1 MVGIG
6 AILYDD
12 DNNGSMVLK
21 EGWTWLEGSPSNED
35 YYGKCDSCSEK
46 LDAYYTG
53 YVVDGTAWSI
63 CMDCFDGMPGREGVM
78 IEHQNGKKS
87 VDFKNTYNAET
98 HSYAPH
104 EYYTPVGPSDSP
116 DVSGYLSHDDHMD
129 INSFMAEVDI
139 RQGRDLNPNSEQM
152 AWIEAQNRK
161 IEQALKNPRKN
172 ARIIDKYMDELTDY
186 IHSIIDEDIPK
197 EFESQYAGGFGSE
210 GDSGWTTQIGHEQR
224 KARNPNYD
232 PSTSFGGSQGYDY
245 TCTCGMT
252 CEICN
257 KAKGL
262 CGKDGIMYSPSEN
275 VVACSGCRSSSKSA
289 ESVGFAAEYDGP
301 STLSSALSG
310 ARKTDKNGRH
320 LTVMQ
325 RLVAKYGIQ
334 KGTRIYKHF
343 GVKQKRASPKVRGKT
358 RGTKSG
364 PRRYSEGRVGGA
376 GRSQVYQ
383 KGDRTGSW
391 TPSGGYTT
399 SYANSGKAWYQER
412 GYGTPVM
419 GPVPDTPLAGKAMG
433 EKARGRYVN
442 PAGIVGY
449 PFVPAQ
455 QREQKK

>member
-1 MVGIG
+1 MNLQKSADKYLPERIRDDAE
-6 AILYDD
+6 AIEYALTGMYD
-12 DNNGSMVLK
+12 GLPK
-21 EGWTWLEGSPSNED
+21 LNEVQR
-35 YYGKCDSCSEK
+35 
-46 LDAYYTG
+46 LA
-53 YVVDGTAWSI
+53 
-63 CMDCFDGMPGREGVM
+63 
-78 IEHQNGKKS
+78 
-87 VDFKNTYNAET
+87 
-98 HSYAPH
+98 
-104 EYYTPVGPSDSP
+104 
-116 DVSGYLSHDDHMD
+116 
-129 INSFMAEVDI
+129 AEVV
-139 RQGRDLNPNSEQM
+139 L
-152 AWIEAQNRK
+152 WTIEMFEAY
-161 IEQALKNPRKN
+161 EEG
-172 ARIIDKYMDELTDY
+172 ELRFD
-186 IHSIIDEDIPK
+186 
-197 EFESQYAGGFGSE
+197 AE
-210 GDSGWTTQIGHEQR
+210 GDSEWTTQIGHEQR

-262 CGKDGIMYSPSEN
+262 CGKDGMMYSPSED

-320 LTVMQ
+320 LTIIQ
-325 RLVAKYGIQ
+325 RLVAKYGIE

-343 GVKQKRASPKVRGKT
+343 GVKQKRASPKVRGKV
-358 RGTKSG
+358 RGTASG

-419 GPVPDTPLAGKAMG
+419 GPVPDTALAGKAMG
-433 EKARGRYVN
+433 EKARGNYVN

-455 QREQKK
+455 QREQKRK